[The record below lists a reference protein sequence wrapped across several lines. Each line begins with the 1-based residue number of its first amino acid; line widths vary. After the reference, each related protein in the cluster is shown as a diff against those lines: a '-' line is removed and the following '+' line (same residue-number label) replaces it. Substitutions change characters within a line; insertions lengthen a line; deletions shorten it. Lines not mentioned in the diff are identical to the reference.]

1 MLIPRPLRILYHI
14 GLVRGMV
21 VGILAAIAG
30 MALTNIVRAAF
41 GMDTMDLMLPL
52 KALFGSTIWQARTNP
67 DTATEI
73 VTGMGAIF
81 FTFGFLVGVGSL
93 NDWFAWSIGRKG
105 GDGHF
110 HAKESIPTWTRYFS
124 FDTNHKVVGIQY
136 GLTSILVL
144 MVGGLF
150 ALIFRTEL
158 AQPGLQFLN
167 NQQYNNYIGIHG
179 LLMIVAVLLGVGALS
194 NYLVPIMIGA
204 QDMAFPRLN
213 GFSYWIGF
221 PAAVLL
227 LMALPMG
234 GFDTGWTAYP
244 PLSVRAPLGMQ
255 FVLLS
260 VFILGFQSIVGSI
273 NLLVTIFM
281 MRAPGMTW
289 FRMPIFVWG
298 VMAASL
304 LQFTAT
310 QFFGLAFISVV
321 IQRWVDI
328 PFYDPARGGNVTLYQ
343 HIFWFYSH
351 PTVYIW
357 VLPGLGVISE
367 ILPVF
372 SRKPLFGYKPIALS
386 SMAIAFMGYLV
397 WAHHMFTSAMDP
409 FLRLPF
415 MLTTLTIA
423 VPTGIKFFNW
433 IGTLWG
439 GKIHISTPMLFSLGA
454 FILFLLGGLT
464 GPPNGLV
471 VTGIHLH
478 DTHWVVAHFH
488 ITVFGGFLFS
498 FLAAIYYWFPKMT
511 GKMFNEFLG
520 RVHFWFM
527 FGGFATFALS
537 LFRIGVLGMPR
548 RYANYDSAWG
558 FGSLN
563 MLATIAAFIAG
574 GSMLVFIFN
583 MAFSFRYGVKA
594 SPNPWRSRGLE
605 WQIASP
611 VPEFNFS
618 AIPEIVGHPYDY
630 GLPGAVYAILSP
642 EDQVAP
648 LEDAYTP
655 LDESSAVS
663 GSLVAAHATG
673 D

>member
-1 MLIPRPLRILYHI
+1 MRTLRNLYLHMGLIR
-14 GLVRGMV
+14 GLMM
-21 VGILAAIAG
+21 AAVWAG
-30 MALTNIVRAAF
+30 VAMAATMFIRSLLDMPTWTETGAADRA
-41 GMDTMDLMLPL
+41 
-52 KALFGSTIWQARTNP
+52 
-67 DTATEI
+67 TAI

-81 FTFGFLVGVGSL
+81 GTMGFLFGVGSL
-93 NDWFAWSIGRKG
+93 NDWIAWSFGRKG
-105 GDGHF
+105 SDGHY
-110 HAKESIPTWTRYFS
+110 HPKEGVPTWYRYFS

-136 GLTSILVL
+136 GVTSLLVL
-144 MVGGLF
+144 LTGGLF

-158 AQPGLQFLN
+158 AQPGLQYLERDT
-167 NQQYNNYIGIHG
+167 YNTYIGMHG
-179 LLMIVAVLLGVGALS
+179 LLMIVGILLGVGALS
-194 NYLVPIMIGA
+194 NYLVPIRIGA

-213 GFSYWIGF
+213 GFSYWIAF

-227 LMALPMG
+227 LMAIPAG

-244 PLSVRAPLGMQ
+244 PLSIRAPLGMQ
-255 FVLLS
+255 FVMLS
-260 VFILGFQSIVGSI
+260 IFILGFSSILGSI

-298 VMAASL
+298 VLAASL

-310 QFFGLAFISVV
+310 QFFGLAFISTL
-321 IQRWVDI
+321 IERWADI

-343 HIFWFYSH
+343 HLFWFYSH

-372 SRKPLFGYKPIALS
+372 SRKPLFGYKAIALS

-409 FLRLPF
+409 FLRIPF
-415 MLTTLTIA
+415 MLTTFTIA

-433 IGTLWG
+433 LGTLWG
-439 GKIHISTPMLFSLGA
+439 GKIHMSTPMLFSLGA
-454 FILFLLGGLT
+454 FVLFLIGGLT
-464 GPPNGLV
+464 GPPSGLV
-471 VTGIHLH
+471 VTGVHLH

-488 ITVFGGFLFS
+488 IIVFGGFFFT

-511 GKMFNEFLG
+511 GKMYNETMG
-520 RVHFWFM
+520 RIHFWVM
-527 FGGFATFALS
+527 FPSFIVFALS
-537 LFRIGVLGMPR
+537 LFRIGILGMPR
-548 RYANYDSAWG
+548 RYADYSAEWG
-558 FGSLN
+558 YGGLN
-563 MLATIAAFIAG
+563 TLATIAAFFVGA
-574 GSMLVFIFN
+574 SALVFVFN
-583 MAFSFRYGVKA
+583 LVFSFRFGPKA
-594 SPNPWRSRGLE
+594 AVNPWRSRGLE

-611 VPEFNFS
+611 VPEYNFS
-618 AIPEIVGHPYDY
+618 AIPEIVGSPYDY
-630 GLPGAVYAILSP
+630 GLPGSVYAVLSP

-648 LEDAYTP
+648 LEEYVTP
-655 LDESSAVS
+655 LPPTEKPAPSGAV
-663 GSLVAAHATG
+663 VPAPAG